1 MPSQRKVY
9 SIDGNIGSGKSTF
22 LEYLKTT
29 LIRSVFGQ
37 KVIYLAE
44 PIEEWN
50 KLKDDNGDTIL
61 KKFYNDQKRY
71 SFSFQMMAY
80 ISRLASLQTALK
92 KYPNAIIITERCVHT
107 DRHVFA
113 KMLRDSG
120 MIEDIE
126 YKIYLQWF
134 DHFVQDIPLTGIIYI
149 NTPPTLCYTR
159 IQQRERDGE
168 TIPIE
173 YLKKCDKYHKDW
185 LAMYPSAKKLY
196 LDGNINKNE
205 GSYRDHFNQ
214 VTNFITW

>member
-1 MPSQRKVY
+1 MSSQRKVY

-44 PIEEWN
+44 PVEEWN

-80 ISRLASLQTALK
+80 ISRLASLQKAMK
-92 KYPNAIIITERCVHT
+92 EYPNAIIITERCVHT

-134 DHFVQDIPLTGIIYI
+134 DHFIQDIPLTGLIYI

-159 IQQRERDGE
+159 IQQRGRDGE

-185 LAMYPSAKKLY
+185 IAMYPSEKVLY
-196 LDGNINKNE
+196 LNGNIDKNE
-205 GSYRDHFNQ
+205 VNYYEHFKQ